1 MEPTV
6 ITEGKH
12 RGEYIVSEANGS
24 QSRETVTFAQGAAV
38 VTACTVMGILAAT
51 GKYVPLVPGANDGS
65 QNAAGISYG
74 NVDVTLS
81 DRQAVITARNSEVNA
96 SDLVWGTATPAQIAT
111 GQLQLAALG
120 IISRI
125 AI

>member
-1 MEPTV
+1 MNV
-6 ITEGKH
+6 IEGKH

-24 QSRETVTFAQGAAV
+24 QSRETVTFAQGATKV
-38 VTACTVMGILAAT
+38 SACTVMGIVAAT
-51 GKYVPLVPGANDGS
+51 GKYVALAPGAADGS

-81 DRQAVITARNSEVNA
+81 DRPAVITARNSEVNA
-96 SDLVWGTATPAQIAT
+96 SDLVWGTATAAQIAAAK
-111 GQLQLAALG
+111 LQLAALG
-120 IISRI
+120 IICRL